1 MEYHP
6 SSRTTFFIEVILK
19 KILFLLFFI
28 SQFLRAELFFPDSLL
43 RESGDTIW
51 YDARCFT
58 IEGKGWSDTDSAY
71 DRLPSKAKNI
81 VPERV
86 WRLSKNSSGITVSFS
101 TNSKSIFVKW
111 SNNNTM
117 FALPNMP
124 AISVSGIDLYCRT
137 KDRGW
142 RYIGTGRPNP
152 AFTSIASFNAE
163 EDYSNSPDYLLY
175 LPLYN
180 GIKKLEIGIPKGGD
194 IFPASVFN
202 SEIKP
207 ILFYGT
213 SITQGGSASR
223 PGLVHTAL
231 IQRRLNTRII
241 NLGFSG
247 SGKMEIEMAKL
258 IAEIDASIY
267 IIDCLWNMTDEL
279 VNERAEAFIRYLK
292 SKRSDVPILLV
303 EDSKYNYSSPSS
315 RGILMRGIFEKLK
328 KEGIEGIYFL
338 EGKNLLGDDGEGT
351 IDGVHPNDIG
361 FQRHAEEFIKVI
373 NNILSHK

>member
-1 MEYHP
+1 M
-6 SSRTTFFIEVILK
+6 IKKLIL
-19 KILFLLFFI
+19 IPLLFTCVNIFA
-28 SQFLRAELFFPDSLL
+28 QYPDSLV
-43 RESGDTIW
+43 RIEGDTIW

-58 IEGKGWSDTDSAY
+58 IEGKGWTDTDSAY
-71 DRLPSKAKNI
+71 DRLPARAKDI

-86 WRLSKNSSGITVSFS
+86 WRLSKNSAGISVSFS
-101 TNSKSIFVKW
+101 TNSKTIFVKW
-111 SNNNTM
+111 TNNNAM
-117 FALPNMP
+117 YALPNMP
-124 AISVSGIDLYCRT
+124 AISVSGVDLYSRV
-137 KDRGW
+137 KDW
-142 RYIGTGRPNP
+142 QWKYIGTGRPNST
-152 AFTSIASFNAE
+152 FTSVASFNAE
-163 EDYSNSPDYLLY
+163 GDYSKNPDYLLN

-180 GIKKLEIGIPKGGD
+180 GIKKLEIGIPNGSD

-202 SEIKP
+202 PEIKP

-231 IQRRLNTRII
+231 IQRRLNIRII

-258 IAEIDASIY
+258 ISEIDASLY
-267 IIDCLWNMTDEL
+267 ILDCLWNMTDDL
-279 VNERAEAFIRYLK
+279 VNERGEAFIRYLK
-292 SKRSDVPILLV
+292 SKRPETPILLV
-303 EDSKYNYSSPSS
+303 EDSKYNYSSPSP
-315 RGILMRGIFEKLK
+315 RGVLMKGIYDKLM

-361 FQRHAEEFIKVI
+361 FQRHTEEFIKAI
-373 NNILSHK
+373 NRILFKK